1 MVGVSLCTATCKHI
15 NTCEHVLVLNYTLWL
30 LRNATRDKEKA
41 VMTTKH
47 TNLYI
52 FVEVDRLIIN
62 VVTHEEVVDT
72 RKEGHLREG
81 EDVHELFH
89 CVAMYALQ
97 DRDDH
102 LHTGVMLY
110 NFSTQFKTSVE
121 GIITLP

>member
-1 MVGVSLCTATCKHI
+1 MVGVSLYTATCKHI
-15 NTCEHVLVLNYTLWL
+15 NTCEHVVVLNYTLWL
-30 LRNATRDKEKA
+30 LRNTIRDKGKA

-52 FVEVDRLIIN
+52 FVEVDRLIID

-72 RKEGHLREG
+72 GKKGHLRER

-97 DRDDH
+97 DRDNH
-102 LHTGVMLY
+102 LHTGVMLC
-110 NFSTQFKTSVE
+110 NFSIQFQTSVE